1 MPNPPDLSDY
11 ISAAASK
18 FNLDPALVGAVVQQ
32 ESSGNPKAWNKSGG
46 GQGAAGAMQVRGPAL
61 SDYNQAN
68 GTSYKMSDLLDPSVG
83 IDVGSWYLNQQ
94 LSKFGDPARALS
106 AYKDGAASPSAQQG
120 SSPYAQQVLSRIGS
134 PSAAP
139 ASAPGAD
146 TSGYGGSAG
155 GASQSGGPAVSPV
168 AAAMLAKVGY
178 RTDGNPLANPPVA
191 GPQSTPNPPQ
201 TAAPQG
207 PAPGPAP
214 GQGGGLL
221 AKFGYGQDG
230 NASAP
235 APAAVPASQ
244 PTASPAA
251 NSATPATAPA
261 QPTQQQ
267 KVQQALGDIMGVS
280 TPEQA
285 ADWRNYLPGGIVSG
299 LNRVITGADQ
309 FAAHSAK
316 TVADLVGPAPQIS
329 STGTVQPRTG
339 LAGLIDRWS
348 SAADSAAASLP
359 QNPPDSLSGK
369 AGEFIGESLPTM
381 WAPGGTALKAAA
393 GGGLAGVI
401 QPVTSNADTNYWAQK
416 GVQTGLGAAGGAAVH
431 GALSKAS
438 SMLASRAAK
447 ANPDSPLLAQIRGA
461 LGGDPVAAQPQA
473 PVPGV
478 QPTLADLTQN
488 ANLGAIQR
496 NLAETNPQ
504 AFAERGATNAAA
516 RQQAFDA
523 AVGTPAD
530 AAAAREAA
538 DTAGAAQYAQ
548 SGVDQ
553 LTPDAELAD
562 ILRRPSMAPVLK
574 RAEAIAD
581 ETGAG
586 NPFQV
591 QRETLQ
597 AEHNQMFSDLAGT
610 PESVQAAKD
619 IRNSDVFDRYQAAGA
634 QELPFDS
641 DLAMLMQRPSMQRV
655 IARAQRLSDEEGAG
669 PIFIRN
675 EDGEPTSLSGDA
687 AHYIKQGLDDEI
699 QLARDN
705 NLGASERRAITNT
718 QSQFLGW
725 LDNQSPEYAG
735 ARASYAQQT
744 QPIEAQEYLQ
754 GLNVTDANGN
764 VTLPKIDTAIKKTE
778 QMRADTGLNAAKNL
792 TDAQMSQLYA
802 LRDGLR
808 QAANGPDV
816 SRFTPEQIQFVQGAL
831 DDELAK
837 GTSGATANQ
846 NAALQASREQLEQW
860 LGSRAPGYL
869 ASKET
874 KQAGAQR
881 FAADQWLQHDITD
894 SMGRLNLNSIE
905 RKVKQIEAARKG
917 ESGSIEAARYVD
929 DDTLEQL
936 RAVRDSLRDEKITAP
951 NAKGGSP
958 TSQNTKIKKEMGMN
972 RPDPEAGAVAGALSR
987 ATGWGLGGAAGWA
1000 LGNLVAP
1007 GVGTALGPL
1016 VGASAGG
1023 ALERAFARRAFERA
1037 SEAHDARIGRLTDI
1051 FLNPTAEHIAALN
1064 NGTPV
1069 SNLQRVIDMARGV
1082 DKSSGL
1088 RSALSGEPAQRAPKG
1103 LAAAVGGQGGSALF
1117 NVIKR

>member
-1 MPNPPDLSDY
+1 MPNLPDLSGFV
-11 ISAAASK
+11 SAAASK
-18 FNLDPALVGAVVQQ
+18 YNLDPSFVNAVVQQ

-68 GTSYKMSDLLDPSVG
+68 GTSYKMSDLLDPAVG

-139 ASAPGAD
+139 AAAGVD

-155 GASQSGGPAVSPV
+155 GASQSGGPAAPAGAQGG
-168 AAAMLAKVGY
+168 AAALLAQFGY
-178 RTDGNPLANPPVA
+178 GADGQPATPAA
-191 GPQSTPNPPQ
+191 GPQNAAS
-201 TAAPQG
+201 APQAAATQG
-207 PAPGPAP
+207 STP
-214 GQGGGLL
+214 GQGGAADVL
-221 AKFGYGQDG
+221 AKFGYGPDG
-230 NASAP
+230 KPSAPAATAASQTTPTVAAAP
-235 APAAVPASQ
+235 APA
-244 PTASPAA
+244 
-251 NSATPATAPA
+251 APA

-267 KVQQALGDIMGVS
+267 KAQQAIRDTLAQDPFSEGMTDGV
-280 TPEQA
+280 QKLIA
-285 ADWRNYLPGGIVSG
+285 GG
-299 LNRVITGADQ
+299 NQ
-309 FAAHSAK
+309 FLAHSAK
-316 TVADLVGPAPQIS
+316 TLTDTFSSPDSALSRVVNQWSGSADRFAASSSAPNPNAPGLVGA
-329 STGTVQPRTG
+329 
-339 LAGLIDRWS
+339 AGDFVGQAI
-348 SAADSAAASLP
+348 
-359 QNPPDSLSGK
+359 
-369 AGEFIGESLPTM
+369 PTM
-381 WAPGGTALKAAA
+381 ALPGGTALKAIA
-393 GGGLAGVI
+393 GGGLAGLI
-401 QPVTSNADTNYWAQK
+401 QPVASNAADNYWAQK
-416 GVQTGLGAAGGAAVH
+416 GVQAGLGAASAGVVH
-431 GALSKAS
+431 GALNVGAG
-438 SMLASRAAK
+438 LLNWRAAK

-461 LGGDPVAAQPQA
+461 LGGDPIAAQPQA

-516 RQQAFDA
+516 RQQAFDT

-530 AAAAREAA
+530 AATAAAAARTTA
-538 DTAGAAQYAQ
+538 DAQYAG
-548 SGVDQ
+548 SGIDQ
-553 LTPDAELAD
+553 LTPDPELAG
-562 ILRRPSMAPVLK
+562 ILQRPSMAPVMK
-574 RAEAIAD
+574 RAELLAN
-581 ETGAG
+581 ESGAG
-586 NPFQV
+586 NPFQA
-591 QRETLQ
+591 QRDALQ
-597 AEHNQMFSDLAGT
+597 AQHNQMFNDLAGT

-619 IRNSDVFDRYQAAGA
+619 VRNSDVFDRYQAAGA
-634 QELPFDS
+634 QELPFDG

-655 IARAQRLSDEEGAG
+655 LKRAQNLSDEEDAG

-675 EDGEPTSLSGDA
+675 EDGEPTSLSGNA

-735 ARASYAQQT
+735 ARASYAEQT

-764 VTLPKIDTAIKKTE
+764 VTLPKIDSAVKKTE
-778 QMRADTGLNAAKNL
+778 QLRATPGLNAAKNL

-808 QAANGPDV
+808 TAAAGPDI
-816 SRFTPEQIQFVQGAL
+816 SAFTPEQIQFVQRAL

-846 NAALQASREQLEQW
+846 NAALQSSRDQLEQW
-860 LGSRAPGYL
+860 LGSRAPDYL

-874 KQAGAQR
+874 AQAGQQKLM
-881 FAADQWLQHDITD
+881 ADQWLQHDITD

-972 RPDPEAGAVAGALSR
+972 RPDPEAGAVSGALSR

-1023 ALERAFARRAFERA
+1023 GLERAFARRAFERA
-1037 SEAHDARIGRLTDI
+1037 SDAYDARIGRLTDI

-1088 RSALSGEPAQRAPKG
+1088 RSALKGELVPRSPKG
-1103 LAAAVGGQGGSALF
+1103 LAAAIGGQGGSALF

>member
-1 MPNPPDLSDY
+1 MPNLPDLSGFV
-11 ISAAASK
+11 STAASK
-18 FNLDPALVGAVVQQ
+18 YNLDPSFVNAVVQQ

-68 GTSYKMSDLLDPSVG
+68 GTSYKMSDLLDPSIG

-94 LSKFGDPARALS
+94 LSKFGDPARALA
-106 AYKDGAASPSAQQG
+106 AYKDGAASPAAQQG
-120 SSPYAQQVLSRIGS
+120 TSAYAQQVLSRIGS

-139 ASAPGAD
+139 AAGGD

-155 GASQSGGPAVSPV
+155 GASQSGGPAGAAGAQGG
-168 AAAMLAKVGY
+168 AAALLAKFGY
-178 RTDGNPLANPPVA
+178 GADGQPAA
-191 GPQSTPNPPQ
+191 GPQNTGTAPQ

-207 PAPGPAP
+207 ATPGL
-214 GQGGGLL
+214 GGAADVL
-221 AKFGYGQDG
+221 AKFGYGPDG
-230 NASAP
+230 NPTAQAATTASQP
-235 APAAVPASQ
+235 TPASQ
-244 PTASPAA
+244 PAASAP
-251 NSATPATAPA
+251 SAAPA

-267 KVQQALGDIMGVS
+267 KAQQAVADVMGFA
-280 TPEQA
+280 TPEDPFSSGVYRGMNKIAQGANQFLANTAKTAANTFLDSDSPLARLVNQWASGANQQATAAA
-285 ADWRNYLPGGIVSG
+285 ADVGSGPIGKLGELTGEIGSTMFLPGGS
-299 LNRVITGADQ
+299 
-309 FAAHSAK
+309 
-316 TVADLVGPAPQIS
+316 
-329 STGTVQPRTG
+329 
-339 LAGLIDRWS
+339 
-348 SAADSAAASLP
+348 
-359 QNPPDSLSGK
+359 
-369 AGEFIGESLPTM
+369 
-381 WAPGGTALKAAA
+381 ALKAVT
-393 GGGLAGVI
+393 GGGLAGVV
-401 QPVTSNADTNYWAQK
+401 QPVESNADTNFWAQK
-416 GVQTGLGAAGGAAVH
+416 GVQAGLGAAGGGLVH
-431 GALSKAS
+431 GALSGLS
-438 SMLASRAAK
+438 GLAAWRAAK

-504 AFAERGATNAAA
+504 AFAERGATNAGA

-530 AAAAREAA
+530 AATAAAAARTTA
-538 DTAGAAQYAQ
+538 DAQYAG
-548 SGVDQ
+548 SGIDR
-553 LTPDAELAD
+553 LTPDPELAS
-562 ILRRPSMAPVLK
+562 ILQRPSMAPVMK
-574 RAEAIAD
+574 RAELLAD
-581 ETGAG
+581 ESGAG
-586 NPFQV
+586 NPFQA
-591 QRETLQ
+591 QRDTLQ
-597 AEHNQMFSDLAGT
+597 AQHNQMFSDMAGT
-610 PESVQAAKD
+610 PESVQLAKEA
-619 IRNSDVFDRYQAAGA
+619 RNADVFDRYQAAGA
-634 QELPFDS
+634 QEIPVDE
-641 DLAMLMQRPSMQRV
+641 DLSMLLQRPSMQRV
-655 IARAQRLSDEEGAG
+655 VARAQRLSDEEGAG
-669 PIFIRN
+669 PIFIHD
-675 EDGEPTSLSGDA
+675 EDGAPVSLSGDS

-718 QSQFLGW
+718 QNQFLGW

-735 ARASYAQQT
+735 ARATYAEQT

-764 VTLPKIDTAIKKTE
+764 VTLPKIDSAIKKTE
-778 QMRADTGLNAAKNL
+778 QLRTTPGLNAAKNL

-808 QAANGPDV
+808 TAAAGPDV
-816 SRFTPEQIQFVQGAL
+816 SAFTPEQIQFVQRAL

-837 GTSGATANQ
+837 GTSGAAANQ
-846 NAALQASREQLEQW
+846 NAALQSSRDQLEQW

-874 KQAGAQR
+874 AQAGQQKLM
-881 FAADQWLQHDITD
+881 ADQWLQHDITD

-1088 RSALSGEPAQRAPKG
+1088 RSALSGEPVQRAPKG

>member
-1 MPNPPDLSDY
+1 MPNPPDLSGFV
-11 ISAAASK
+11 SAAASK
-18 FNLDPALVGAVVQQ
+18 YNLDPSFVNAVVQQ

-120 SSPYAQQVLSRIGS
+120 NSPYAQQVLSRIGS

-139 ASAPGAD
+139 AAAGVD
-146 TSGYGGSAG
+146 TSGYGGNAG
-155 GASQSGGPAVSPV
+155 GASQSGGPAAAGGAQGG
-168 AAAMLAKVGY
+168 AAALLAQFGY
-178 RTDGNPLANPPVA
+178 GADGQPATPAA
-191 GPQSTPNPPQ
+191 GPQ
-201 TAAPQG
+201 TAASAPQAATTQG
-207 PAPGPAP
+207 STP
-214 GQGGGLL
+214 GQGGAADVL
-221 AKFGYGQDG
+221 AKFGYGPDG
-230 NASAP
+230 KPSAP
-235 APAAVPASQ
+235 TATAASQTPAAAAAPASG
-244 PTASPAA
+244 T
-251 NSATPATAPA
+251 PA

-267 KVQQALGDIMGVS
+267 KAQQAIRDTLAQDPFSEGMTDGV
-280 TPEQA
+280 QKLIA
-285 ADWRNYLPGGIVSG
+285 GG
-299 LNRVITGADQ
+299 NQ
-309 FAAHSAK
+309 FLAHSAK
-316 TVADLVGPAPQIS
+316 TLTDTFSSPDSALSRVVNQWSGSADRFAASSSAPNPNAPGLVGA
-329 STGTVQPRTG
+329 
-339 LAGLIDRWS
+339 AGDFVGQAI
-348 SAADSAAASLP
+348 
-359 QNPPDSLSGK
+359 
-369 AGEFIGESLPTM
+369 PTM
-381 WAPGGTALKAAA
+381 ALPGGTALKAIA
-393 GGGLAGVI
+393 GGGLAGLI
-401 QPVTSNADTNYWAQK
+401 QPVASNSADNYWAQK
-416 GVQTGLGAAGGAAVH
+416 GVQAGLGAASAGVVH
-431 GALSKAS
+431 GALNAGAG
-438 SMLASRAAK
+438 LLNWRAAK

-461 LGGDPVAAQPQA
+461 LGGEPIAAQPQA
-473 PVPGV
+473 PVPGI

-530 AAAAREAA
+530 AATAAAAARTTA
-538 DTAGAAQYAQ
+538 DAQYAG

-553 LTPDAELAD
+553 LTPDPELAG
-562 ILRRPSMAPVLK
+562 ILQRPSMAPVMK
-574 RAEAIAD
+574 RAELLAD
-581 ETGAG
+581 ESGAV
-586 NPFQV
+586 NPFQA
-591 QRETLQ
+591 QRDALQ
-597 AEHNQMFSDLAGT
+597 AQHNQIFSDMAGT
-610 PESVQAAKD
+610 PESVQLAKEA
-619 IRNSDVFDRYQAAGA
+619 RNADVFDRYQAAGA
-634 QELPFDS
+634 QEIPVDE
-641 DLAMLMQRPSMQRV
+641 DLSMLLQRPSMQRV
-655 IARAQRLSDEEGAG
+655 VARAQRLSDEEGAG
-669 PIFIRN
+669 PIFIHD
-675 EDGEPTSLSGDA
+675 EDGAPVSLSGDS

-718 QSQFLGW
+718 QNQFLGW

-735 ARASYAQQT
+735 ARASYAEQT

-764 VTLPKIDTAIKKTE
+764 VTLPKIDSAIKKTE
-778 QMRADTGLNAAKNL
+778 QLRTTPGLNAAKNL

-808 QAANGPDV
+808 TAAAGPDV
-816 SRFTPEQIQFVQGAL
+816 SAFTPEQIQFVQRAL

-837 GTSGATANQ
+837 GTTGATANQ
-846 NAALQASREQLEQW
+846 NAALQSSRDQLEQW

-874 KQAGAQR
+874 AQAGQQKLM
-881 FAADQWLQHDITD
+881 ADQWLQHDITD

-958 TSQNTKIKKEMGMN
+958 TSQNTKIKKEMGFN

-1023 ALERAFARRAFERA
+1023 GLERAFARRAFARA
-1037 SEAHDARIGRLTDI
+1037 SDAYDARIGRLTDI

-1064 NGTPV
+1064 GGTPA

-1088 RSALSGEPAQRAPKG
+1088 RSALQGEPVSRAPKG

>member
-1 MPNPPDLSDY
+1 MPNLPDLSGFV
-11 ISAAASK
+11 SAAASK
-18 FNLDPALVGAVVQQ
+18 YNLDPSFVNAVVQQ

-139 ASAPGAD
+139 AAAGVD

-155 GASQSGGPAVSPV
+155 GASQSGGPAVAAGAQGG
-168 AAAMLAKVGY
+168 AAALLAQFGY
-178 RTDGNPLANPPVA
+178 GADGQPATPA
-191 GPQSTPNPPQ
+191 TGPQNAAS
-201 TAAPQG
+201 APQAAATQG
-207 PAPGPAP
+207 STP
-214 GQGGGLL
+214 GQGGAADVL
-221 AKFGYGQDG
+221 AKFGYGPDG
-230 NASAP
+230 KPSAP
-235 APAAVPASQ
+235 TATTAAASQ
-244 PTASPAA
+244 PSAAAAPSAASSAGAA
-251 NSATPATAPA
+251 PSQLA
-261 QPTQQQ
+261 QQQ
-267 KVQQALGDIMGVS
+267 KAQQAVGDIMGFASPEDPFSGGVYRGMNKIAQGANQFLANSAKTAANTFLDSDSPLVRLANQWAAGANRQATVAGADNGSGPIGKLGELTGEIGS
-280 TPEQA
+280 TMF
-285 ADWRNYLPGGIVSG
+285 LPGGS
-299 LNRVITGADQ
+299 
-309 FAAHSAK
+309 
-316 TVADLVGPAPQIS
+316 
-329 STGTVQPRTG
+329 
-339 LAGLIDRWS
+339 
-348 SAADSAAASLP
+348 
-359 QNPPDSLSGK
+359 
-369 AGEFIGESLPTM
+369 
-381 WAPGGTALKAAA
+381 ALKAIA
-393 GGGLAGVI
+393 GGGLAGVV
-401 QPVTSNADTNYWAQK
+401 QPVDSNADTNYWAQK
-416 GVQTGLGAAGGAAVH
+416 GVQAGLGAASGGAIH
-431 GALSKAS
+431 GAMSGLSG
-438 SMLASRAAK
+438 LAAWRAAK

-461 LGGDPVAAQPQA
+461 LGGEPIAAQPQA
-473 PVPGV
+473 PVPGI

-530 AAAAREAA
+530 AATAAAAARTTA
-538 DTAGAAQYAQ
+538 DAQYAG
-548 SGVDQ
+548 SGIDQ
-553 LTPDAELAD
+553 LTPDPELAG
-562 ILRRPSMAPVLK
+562 ILQRPSMAPVMK
-574 RAEAIAD
+574 RAELLAD
-581 ETGAG
+581 ESGAG
-586 NPFQV
+586 NPFQA
-591 QRETLQ
+591 QRDALQ
-597 AEHNQMFSDLAGT
+597 AQHNQIFSDMAGT
-610 PESVQAAKD
+610 PESVQLAKEA
-619 IRNSDVFDRYQAAGA
+619 RNADVFDRYQAAGA
-634 QELPFDS
+634 QEIPVDE
-641 DLAMLMQRPSMQRV
+641 DLSMLLQRPSMQRV
-655 IARAQRLSDEEGAG
+655 VARAQRLSDEEGAG
-669 PIFIRN
+669 PIFIHD
-675 EDGEPTSLSGDA
+675 EDGAPVSLSGDS

-699 QLARDN
+699 QLAREN

-718 QSQFLGW
+718 QNQFLGW

-735 ARASYAQQT
+735 ARASYAEQT

-764 VTLPKIDTAIKKTE
+764 VTLPKIDSAIKKTE
-778 QMRADTGLNAAKNL
+778 QLRTTPGLNAAKNL

-808 QAANGPDV
+808 TAAAGPDV
-816 SRFTPEQIQFVQGAL
+816 SAFTPEQIQFVQRAL

-837 GTSGATANQ
+837 GTTGATANQ
-846 NAALQASREQLEQW
+846 NAALQSSRDQLEQW
-860 LGSRAPGYL
+860 LGSRAPEYL

-874 KQAGAQR
+874 AQAGQQKLM
-881 FAADQWLQHDITD
+881 ADQWLQHDITD

-958 TSQNTKIKKEMGMN
+958 TSQNTKIKKEMGFN

-1023 ALERAFARRAFERA
+1023 GLERAFARRAFERA
-1037 SEAHDARIGRLTDI
+1037 SDAYDTRIGRLTDI

-1064 NGTPV
+1064 GGTPA

-1088 RSALSGEPAQRAPKG
+1088 RSALQGEPSSRAPKG

>member
-1 MPNPPDLSDY
+1 MPNLPDLSGFV
-11 ISAAASK
+11 SAAAGK
-18 FNLDPALVGAVVQQ
+18 YNLDPSFVNAVVQQ

-68 GTSYKMSDLLDPSVG
+68 GTSYKMSDLLDPSIG

-94 LSKFGDPARALS
+94 LSKFGDPARALA
-106 AYKDGAASPSAQQG
+106 AYKDGAASPAAQQG
-120 SSPYAQQVLSRIGS
+120 NSPYAQQVLSRIGS

-139 ASAPGAD
+139 AAGGD

-155 GASQSGGPAVSPV
+155 GASQSGAPAGAQGGG
-168 AAAMLAKVGY
+168 AAALLAKFGY
-178 RTDGNPLANPPVA
+178 GADGQPTTPGA
-191 GPQSTPNPPQ
+191 GPQNTGTAPQ

-207 PAPGPAP
+207 STP
-214 GQGGGLL
+214 GQGGAADVL
-221 AKFGYGQDG
+221 AKFGYGPDG
-230 NASAP
+230 KPSAP
-235 APAAVPASQ
+235 VATASQPAPASQ
-244 PTASPAA
+244 PAASVPAA
-251 NSATPATAPA
+251 TPT

-267 KVQQALGDIMGVS
+267 KAQQAIRDTLAQDPFSEGMTDGV
-280 TPEQA
+280 QKLLA
-285 ADWRNYLPGGIVSG
+285 GG
-299 LNRVITGADQ
+299 NQ
-309 FAAHSAK
+309 FLAHSAK
-316 TVADLVGPAPQIS
+316 TLTDTFGSPDSALSRVVNQWSGTADRFAASSSAPNPNAPGLVGA
-329 STGTVQPRTG
+329 
-339 LAGLIDRWS
+339 AGDFVGQAI
-348 SAADSAAASLP
+348 
-359 QNPPDSLSGK
+359 
-369 AGEFIGESLPTM
+369 PTM
-381 WAPGGTALKAAA
+381 ALPGGTALKAIA
-393 GGGLAGVI
+393 GGGLAGLI
-401 QPVTSNADTNYWAQK
+401 QPVASNAADNYWAQK
-416 GVQTGLGAAGGAAVH
+416 GVQAGLGAASAGAVH
-431 GALSKAS
+431 GALNVGAG
-438 SMLASRAAK
+438 LLNWRAAK

-504 AFAERGATNAAA
+504 AFAERGATNAGA

-538 DTAGAAQYAQ
+538 DTTGAAQYAQ
-548 SGVDQ
+548 SGIDQ

-586 NPFQV
+586 NPFQA
-591 QRETLQ
+591 QRDTLQ
-597 AEHNQMFSDLAGT
+597 AEHNQMFNDLAGT

-634 QELPFDS
+634 QELPFDG

-718 QSQFLGW
+718 QGQFLGW

-792 TDAQMSQLYA
+792 TDGQMSQLYA

-874 KQAGAQR
+874 KQAGAQQ

-894 SMGRLNLNSIE
+894 TMGRLNLNSIE

-917 ESGSIEAARYVD
+917 EPGSIEAARYVD

-958 TSQNTKIKKEMGMN
+958 TSQNTKIKKELGFN
-972 RPDPEAGAVAGALSR
+972 RPDPDAGAIAGGLSR
-987 ATGWGLGGAAGWA
+987 AAGWGLGGAAGWA

-1023 ALERAFARRAFERA
+1023 AFERAFARRAFERA
-1037 SEAHDARIGRLTDI
+1037 SDAYDARIGRLTDI

-1064 NGTPV
+1064 GGTPA
-1069 SNLQRVIDMARGV
+1069 SNLARVIDMARGV

-1088 RSALSGEPAQRAPKG
+1088 RSALSGEPVHRAPKG
-1103 LAAAVGGQGGSALF
+1103 LAAAAGGQVGSALF

>member
-1 MPNPPDLSDY
+1 MMPNLPDLSGFV
-11 ISAAASK
+11 SAAAGK
-18 FNLDPALVGAVVQQ
+18 YNLDPSFVNAVVQQ

-83 IDVGSWYLNQQ
+83 IEVGSWYLNQQ
-94 LSKFGDPARALS
+94 LNRFGDPARALA
-106 AYKDGAASPSAQQG
+106 AYKDGAASPAAQQG
-120 SSPYAQQVLSRIGS
+120 TSAYAQQVLSRIGS
-134 PSAAP
+134 PSTAP
-139 ASAPGAD
+139 TPAGGAD

-155 GASQSGGPAVSPV
+155 GAAQSGGPPGAQGG
-168 AAAMLAKVGY
+168 AAALLAQFGY
-178 RTDGNPLANPPVA
+178 GADGQPATPAA
-191 GPQSTPNPPQ
+191 GPQGAPS
-201 TAAPQG
+201 APQNAAQQG
-207 PAPGPAP
+207 ATP
-214 GQGGGLL
+214 GQGAAAGLL
-221 AKFGYGQDG
+221 AKFGYGPDG
-230 NASAP
+230 NPTAQAP
-235 APAAVPASQ
+235 APASRSP
-244 PTASPAA
+244 ASPAPGTSGTA
-251 NSATPATAPA
+251 APA
-261 QPTQQQ
+261 QPSQQQ

-299 LNRVITGADQ
+299 LNRVVTGADQ
-309 FAAHSAK
+309 FVAHSAK
-316 TVADLVGPAPQIS
+316 AAADLFGPAPAVS
-329 STGTVQPRTG
+329 STGAVQPRSG

-348 SAADSAAASLP
+348 AAADSAAAALP
-359 QNPPDSLSGK
+359 QNSPDSLSGK
-369 AGEFIGESLPTM
+369 AGEFIGESLPTL
-381 WAPGGTALKAAA
+381 WAPGGSALQAAV

-401 QPVTSNADTNYWAQK
+401 QPVTSNADSNYWAQK
-416 GVQTGLGAAGGAAVH
+416 GVQTGLGAAGAGVVH

-438 SMLASRAAK
+438 SMLAARAAK

-461 LGGDPVAAQPQA
+461 LGGEPIAAQPQA

-530 AAAAREAA
+530 AATAAAAARSTA
-538 DTAGAAQYAQ
+538 DAQYAG
-548 SGVDQ
+548 SGIDQ
-553 LTPDAELAD
+553 LTPDPELAS
-562 ILRRPSMAPVLK
+562 ILQRPSMAPVMK
-574 RAEAIAD
+574 RAELLAD
-581 ETGAG
+581 ESGAG
-586 NPFQV
+586 NPFQA
-591 QRETLQ
+591 QRDALQ
-597 AEHNQMFSDLAGT
+597 AQHNQMFSDMAGT
-610 PESVQAAKD
+610 PEAVQAAKD
-619 IRNSDVFDRYQAAGA
+619 ARNADVFDRYQAAGA
-634 QELPFDS
+634 QEIPVDENLS
-641 DLAMLMQRPSMQRV
+641 MLLQRPSMQSV
-655 IARAQRLSDEEGAG
+655 VARAQRLADEEGAG
-669 PIFIRN
+669 PIFIHD
-675 EDGEPTSLSGDA
+675 EDGAPVSLSGDS

-718 QSQFLGW
+718 QNQFLGW
-725 LDNQSPEYAG
+725 LDNQSPDYAG

-764 VTLPKIDTAIKKTE
+764 VTLPKIDSAIKKTE
-778 QMRADTGLNAAKNL
+778 QLRATPGLNAAKNL

-808 QAANGPDV
+808 TAAAGPDV
-816 SRFTPEQIQFVQGAL
+816 SAFTPAQIQYVQRAL

-837 GTSGATANQ
+837 GTAGATANQ
-846 NAALQASREQLEQW
+846 NAALQTSRDQLEQW
-860 LGSRAPGYL
+860 LGSRAPDYL
-869 ASKET
+869 ASKQT
-874 KQAGAQR
+874 AQAGQQKLM
-881 FAADQWLQHDITD
+881 ADQWLQHDITD
-894 SMGRLNLNSIE
+894 SMGRLNLNSVE

-936 RAVRDSLRDEKITAP
+936 RAVRDSLRDEKITSP
-951 NAKGGSP
+951 NAKSGSP

-972 RPDPEAGAVAGALSR
+972 RPDPEAGALAGGLSR
-987 ATGWGLGGAAGWA
+987 AAGWGIGGAAGWT

-1037 SEAHDARIGRLTDI
+1037 SDAYDARIGRLTDI

-1064 NGTPV
+1064 GGTPV
-1069 SNLQRVIDMARGV
+1069 SNLQRMIDMARGV
-1082 DKSSGL
+1082 DNSSGL
-1088 RSALSGEPAQRAPKG
+1088 RSALTGQPATRVPKG
-1103 LAAAVGGQGGSALF
+1103 LAAALGGQGGSALF

>member
-1 MPNPPDLSDY
+1 MPNLPDLSGFV
-11 ISAAASK
+11 STAASK
-18 FNLDPALVGAVVQQ
+18 YNLDPSFVNAVVQQ

-68 GTSYKMSDLLDPSVG
+68 GTSYKMSDLLDPSIG

-94 LSKFGDPARALS
+94 LSKFGDPARALA
-106 AYKDGAASPSAQQG
+106 AYKDGAASPAAQQG
-120 SSPYAQQVLSRIGS
+120 TSPYAQQVLSRIGS
-134 PSAAP
+134 PSAA
-139 ASAPGAD
+139 SAAGGD

-155 GASQSGGPAVSPV
+155 GASQSGGPAAGAGAQGG
-168 AAAMLAKVGY
+168 AAA
-178 RTDGNPLANPPVA
+178 
-191 GPQSTPNPPQ
+191 
-201 TAAPQG
+201 
-207 PAPGPAP
+207 
-214 GQGGGLL
+214 LL
-221 AKFGYGQDG
+221 AKFGYGADGQPATSAAGPQSAAPAPQTGTPQGATAGQGAAADVLAKFGYGPDG
-230 NASAP
+230 NPTGQAATAASQPAPASQPAASAP
-235 APAAVPASQ
+235 AA
-244 PTASPAA
+244 
-251 NSATPATAPA
+251 APA

-267 KVQQALGDIMGVS
+267 KAQQAIRDTLAQDPFSEGMTDGV
-280 TPEQA
+280 QKLIA
-285 ADWRNYLPGGIVSG
+285 GG
-299 LNRVITGADQ
+299 NQ
-309 FAAHSAK
+309 FLAHSAK
-316 TVADLVGPAPQIS
+316 TLTDTFGAPDSALSQ
-329 STGTVQPRTG
+329 VVNQ
-339 LAGLIDRWS
+339 WS
-348 SAADSAAASLP
+348 GAADRFASSSSQP
-359 QNPPDSLSGK
+359 NPNAPGVV
-369 AGEFIGESLPTM
+369 GTIGDFVGQAIPTM
-381 WAPGGTALKAAA
+381 ALPGGTALKAIA
-393 GGGLAGVI
+393 GGGLAGMI
-401 QPVTSNADTNYWAQK
+401 QPVASDAGSNYWAQK
-416 GVQTGLGAAGGAAVH
+416 GVQTGLGAVSGGAVH
-431 GALSKAS
+431 GALTGLSG
-438 SMLASRAAK
+438 MLASRAAK

-504 AFAERGATNAAA
+504 AFAERGATNAGA

-530 AAAAREAA
+530 AATAAAAARTTA
-538 DTAGAAQYAQ
+538 DAQYAG
-548 SGVDQ
+548 SGIDQ
-553 LTPDAELAD
+553 LTPDPELAS
-562 ILRRPSMAPVLK
+562 ILQRPSMAPVMK
-574 RAEAIAD
+574 RAELLAD
-581 ETGAG
+581 ESGAG
-586 NPFQV
+586 NPFQA
-591 QRETLQ
+591 QRDTLQ
-597 AEHNQMFSDLAGT
+597 AQHNQMFSDMAGT
-610 PESVQAAKD
+610 QESVQLAKEA
-619 IRNSDVFDRYQAAGA
+619 RNADVFDRYQAAGA
-634 QELPFDS
+634 QEIPVDE
-641 DLAMLMQRPSMQRV
+641 DLSMLLQRPSMQRV
-655 IARAQRLSDEEGAG
+655 VARAQRLSDEEGAG
-669 PIFIRN
+669 PIFIHD
-675 EDGEPTSLSGDA
+675 EDGAPVSLSGDS

-699 QLARDN
+699 QLAREN

-718 QSQFLGW
+718 QNQFLGW

-735 ARASYAQQT
+735 ARATYAEQT

-764 VTLPKIDTAIKKTE
+764 VTLPKIDSAIKKTE
-778 QMRADTGLNAAKNL
+778 QLRATPGLNAAKNL

-808 QAANGPDV
+808 TAAAGPDV
-816 SRFTPEQIQFVQGAL
+816 SAFTPEQIQFVQRAL

-846 NAALQASREQLEQW
+846 NAALQSSRDQLEQW

-874 KQAGAQR
+874 AQAGQQKLM
-881 FAADQWLQHDITD
+881 ADQWLQHDITD

-1088 RSALSGEPAQRAPKG
+1088 RSALSGEPVQRAPKG